1 MNKQTRRIVRRR
13 FLRSFALL
21 VFILAIIRLLFP
33 SVAGSLY
40 HELIEKQVNKDSLV
54 AVRQLI
60 DRKPNIVRVDT
71 ATGGRAHRIVGV
83 PDYKECFPDSQAV
96 QEMSANLHGVPPV
109 QNRTEA
115 EQRKNELVYIGSN
128 PYFDLRDLTLSV
140 PYLVPAAAI
149 LLQDIGRNF
158 MDSLHV
164 KGLPVCKPYVTSV
177 MRTKDD
183 VAKLLHR
190 NGNATQNSCHLYGTT
205 FDISYA
211 RFSLNNR
218 DKWDDRNRR
227 VLSEVLEDLREQGR
241 CWVKYEQLQP
251 VFHITVR

>member
-13 FLRSFALL
+13 FLRVFALTIL
-21 VFILAIIRLLFP
+21 ILAIIRLIFP
-33 SVAGSLY
+33 TVAGSLY
-40 HELIEKQVNKDSLV
+40 HVLTEKQINKDSLI

-60 DRKPNIVRVDT
+60 DRKPNVVRVDT
-71 ATGGRAHRIVGV
+71 VIGGRKHRIMGV
-83 PDYKECFPDSQAV
+83 ADYKECFPDSQAV
-96 QEMSANLHGVPPV
+96 QEISASLHGVSPV

-115 EQRKNELVYIGSN
+115 EHRKHELVYIGSS
-128 PYFDLRDLTLSV
+128 PFFDLRDLTLSV
-140 PYLVPAAAI
+140 PYLVPAAAL

-190 NGNATQNSCHLYGTT
+190 NHNATQNSCHLYGTT

-218 DKWDDRNRR
+218 DKWDDRNRQ
-227 VLSEVLEDLREQGR
+227 VLSEVLQDLRVQGR
-241 CWVKYEQLQP
+241 CWVKYERLQP